1 VWGNTAVDDSP
12 NIYLGD
18 CYDANG
24 ESSVCDALDPEEC
37 YLAGCEWIN
46 DWGLLVSFSNI
57 HGGYEGEENIDSNP
71 LYTDPEND
79 DYRLS
84 WENYPTEDKT
94 MSPCIDAG
102 TADIDGD
109 GEEDITDYFGT
120 APDMGAFE
128 WYTEEPEYQTG
139 DITMDYDINVLDV
152 ILLVAFIMLTDT
164 PEAEEFALADMN
176 GDGLLNVLDV
186 VALVNIILGG

>member
-1 VWGNTAVDDSP
+1 MFF
-12 NIYLGD
+12 Y
-18 CYDANG
+18 
-24 ESSVCDALDPEEC
+24 
-37 YLAGCEWIN
+37 GCEWIY
-46 DWGLLVSFSNI
+46 DYGLLVSFSNI
-57 HGGYEGEENIDSNP
+57 QGGYEGEENIDSNP
-71 LYTDPEND
+71 LYTDPENG

-84 WENYPTEDKT
+84 WENYPTEDET

-128 WYTEEPEYQTG
+128 WYTEDPEYQTG
-139 DITMDYDINVLDV
+139 DIAMDYDINVLDV